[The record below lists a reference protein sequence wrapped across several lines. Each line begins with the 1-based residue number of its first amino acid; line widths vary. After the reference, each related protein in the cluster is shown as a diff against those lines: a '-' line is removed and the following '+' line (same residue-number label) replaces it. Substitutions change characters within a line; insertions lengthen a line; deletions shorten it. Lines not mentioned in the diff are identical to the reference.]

1 LGDPKRVGK
10 PALGQA
16 ALLART
22 LERLPESPPL
32 LGHCHVA
39 TLCFDASAWAYKHA

>member
-1 LGDPKRVGK
+1 LGHPERVGK
-10 PALGQA
+10 AALGQA

-32 LGHCHVA
+32 LGRCHVA
-39 TLCFDASAWAYKHA
+39 TSV